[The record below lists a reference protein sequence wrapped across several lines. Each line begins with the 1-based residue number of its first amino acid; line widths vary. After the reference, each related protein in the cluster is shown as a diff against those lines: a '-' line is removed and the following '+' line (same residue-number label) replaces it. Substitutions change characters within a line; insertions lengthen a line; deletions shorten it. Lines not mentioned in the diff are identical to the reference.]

1 MREDSD
7 VNLFF
12 DHPEGSLGLRVAMEV
27 KVGSPPRTVRNK
39 NRHRD
44 AAELA
49 AGSARPDTS
58 LGAARIL

>member
-12 DHPEGSLGLRVAMEV
+12 DHPEGALGLRLVMEV
-27 KVGSPPRTVRNK
+27 KAGSRPVLLGNK

-44 AAELA
+44 PAALA
-49 AGSARPDTS
+49 AGSARPDT